1 MHLLATRPGGYAAGD
16 GVIDLGQTPA
26 DVVILSAADTD
37 LALLADA
44 CERLPERGFSLRLA
58 SLLALRSNASVDLY
72 FDRVL
77 HAASTVIPTASSCTS
92 FVDAGKTDP
101 RMCLQLI

>member
-16 GVIDLGQTPA
+16 GVVDLQQTPGEI
-26 DVVILSAADTD
+26 VILSAADTD

-44 CERLPERGFSLRLA
+44 CDALGDGLPSLRLA

-72 FDRVL
+72 FDAVVR
-77 HAASTVIPTASSCTS
+77 HASWWWS
-92 FVDAGKTDP
+92 
-101 RMCLQLI
+101 R